1 MTLVVH
7 SIDKAFH
14 LLNKLMDLVVHGYEF
29 NDVVHSKLVRR
40 RLFSLHVYNSV
51 YVHSKPMSL
60 IMLCVTLYQVLLFYI
75 SSFFFLVFS
84 YKLPLNLHNI
94 LMKVSSFLNCL
105 NNPYQMQNLRVNN
118 NFRY

>member
-29 NDVVHSKLVRR
+29 NDVVHSKPVKR

-75 SSFFFLVFS
+75 SSFFFL
-84 YKLPLNLHNI
+84 
-94 LMKVSSFLNCL
+94 SFLLQTSSKPPQHFNEGFFIPKL
-105 NNPYQMQNLRVNN
+105 LKQSLSNAK
-118 NFRY
+118 FKG